1 MHPSNLAGLLESWTQ
16 GLLEDIHTVSVGK
29 IVKYYG
35 HATRKA
41 QVLPL
46 INPWLSTGEVVK
58 HKPIDDVVVVFPS
71 TATAGVF
78 LPVKPGDIV
87 LLLFAEHGIGGFLGS
102 RDATV
107 AVDADGVTKFAYT
120 DCIAIPGIFPFQA
133 VFDGQVP
140 GDAIGIANKG
150 TKIIVKEESFELR
163 DSSGN
168 SVVSSSG
175 KVTINGNLEILQ

>member
-29 IVKYYG
+29 IIKYYG

-71 TATAGVF
+71 TTTAGVF
-78 LPVKPGDIV
+78 LPVKAGDIV

-102 RDATV
+102 RDKTP
-107 AVDADGVTKFAYT
+107 VDADGVTKFSCT

-133 VFDGQVP
+133 VFNGEVP
-140 GDAIGIANKG
+140 EGAIGVVNKG
-150 TKIIVKEESFELR
+150 TKLIINEESFEMT
-163 DSSGN
+163 DSAGN
-168 SVVSSSG
+168 SVISSTG
-175 KVTINGNLEILQ
+175 KITINGNLEVLQ